1 MTLAEMLTPHY
12 TVVYIRPGGQYKDV
26 DAGYGADGSEASQGS
41 SGCLLPMGLRG
52 AALLGPWRRY
62 WSSKGRSLLA
72 KMWSKEVVHMEM
84 ALKPSLCTCRGTT
97 CQTWTTMH
105 SSRKPIQSL

>member
-52 AALLGPWRRY
+52 LLSLAMVALLVFQGTKFCWPKFGARRWYTWRWR
-62 WSSKGRSLLA
+62 
-72 KMWSKEVVHMEM
+72 
-84 ALKPSLCTCRGTT
+84 
-97 CQTWTTMH
+97 
-105 SSRKPIQSL
+105 